1 MMYNLVG
8 FFGISFSVSQAL
20 RTLMGEIIALIF
32 SLIEYLYST
41 FIYLSKAQILDNDFI
56 QSIYFKVGMILG
68 IFMVFKLT
76 FSLIQSLIDPNK
88 FTDKKNGFAAII
100 GRCVLSIV
108 LLGITPA
115 IFREAFKLQNL
126 LVGGGASDNVIYKLV
141 SGHSAVGNLDNM
153 GRVLA
158 SDLYFSFFTD
168 NEDPRLK
175 MGIKD
180 EIPSDIDE
188 REYYDRFITDDYG
201 NLVNSVKDPNSGK
214 TFHDTVTYLSVK
226 NATTG
231 QYVIEF
237 NWLLLLIT
245 GLLVVWILVMY
256 CVQVAIRVVQL
267 AYLQLIAP
275 VPILSYIS
283 DPDGAFKKWIQQCLT
298 TFLDLFIRLAI
309 IYFVM
314 TMIGDVLNQFA
325 KAGGIIFESTG
336 IPREQW
342 FTLSLVKILIII
354 GLLLFAKKVP
364 ELLKDL
370 FPNLG
375 GGAGKFSF
383 GLNPRKEVFEPLK
396 QMYNSTPLGWAPKA
410 LGLAGKKAVAPITRN
425 YQNWKSD
432 RENFKKIREKEKP
445 GERLFNRYY
454 NPTEQYDGILDAFSS
469 DDFKKSYAA
478 LEDAKKEK
486 NDADREYK
494 LAKDSGDVIR
504 LEAAVN
510 RQAEAEKQFKK
521 AEKWHNN
528 NREKFG
534 ADARRQD
541 NFDTYKSMHPDKVQ
555 RPAQQQPVRQQPAQ
569 QQPVR
574 QQSVQQQPAQQPSP
588 EIEVVNEIRNNS
600 RYKEQEQAKVDA
612 QVKAEVDEANR
623 QNSSNIS
630 SASGLSQ
637 EQLAAAESYRQEIEK
652 LINYKKNAR
661 DPKDIQ
667 EIDMEIEAKT
677 KELNKLIGKE

>member
-1 MMYNLVG
+1 MYNLVG